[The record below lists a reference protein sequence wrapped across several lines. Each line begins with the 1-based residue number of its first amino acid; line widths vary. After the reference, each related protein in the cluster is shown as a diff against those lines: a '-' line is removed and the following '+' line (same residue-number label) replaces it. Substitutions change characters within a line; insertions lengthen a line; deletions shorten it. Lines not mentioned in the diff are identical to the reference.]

1 MLYFPFKQN
10 CVFEKNMTLLMTCGR
25 VNGDEGWG
33 RWTKAMGHLAVVH
46 VVTCGHYYRHVMWSS
61 ACVRLFLPLLYL
73 EGTWLK

>member
-1 MLYFPFKQN
+1 MQIAEQ
-10 CVFEKNMTLLMTCGR
+10 VFYRPRMNLSSER
-25 VNGDEGWG
+25 HYIWRQVGWG
-33 RWTKAMGHLAVVH
+33 RWTKATGHLAVVH